1 MADKKKKKASEDALL
16 EGASTG
22 AEPVE
27 EHKMPLFDH
36 LIELRTRL
44 LRSVIALI
52 VAFIICFSLAEYI
65 FDFLMAPLADVM
77 KEIGGSQRMI
87 FTALTEAFFT
97 YIKVGFFGALMVT
110 FPIFA
115 TQIWKFI
122 APGLYRDE
130 KSAFLPFLFISPILF
145 IMGGALVYYF
155 VMPLAWRFLLG
166 FQTTGAETVL
176 PIMLEARISEYLS
189 LVMKLIFAFGLC
201 FQLPVVLTLLARA
214 GLVTSAGLRKKRK
227 YAVVGMFV
235 FAAVITPPDIVSQ
248 IGLAIPMLI
257 LYEISVYT
265 AKLAERKRA
274 KREAAA
280 DAAAEKS

>member
-1 MADKKKKKASEDALL
+1 MADKKKKSTPKV
-16 EGASTG
+16 ASTDTEP
-22 AEPVE
+22 AED
-27 EHKMPLFDH
+27 HKMPLFDH

-44 LRSVIALI
+44 LRSFIALI
-52 VAFIICFSLAEYI
+52 IAFFVCFALAEYI

-77 KEIGGSQRMI
+77 KEVGGSQRMI

-130 KSAFLPFLFISPILF
+130 KSAFLPFLFISPFLF
-145 IMGGALVYYF
+145 IAGGALVYYF
-155 VMPLAWRFLLG
+155 IMPLAWRFLLG
-166 FQTTGAETVL
+166 FQTTGQETIL
-176 PIMLEARISEYLS
+176 PIMLEARVSEYLS

-227 YAVVGMFV
+227 YAVVGIFV

-248 IGLAIPMLI
+248 IGLAIPMLV
-257 LYEISVYT
+257 LYEISVFT
-265 AKLAERKRA
+265 ARLAERKRA
-274 KREAAA
+274 RREAEANAA
-280 DAAAEKS
+280 S

>member
-1 MADKKKKKASEDALL
+1 
-16 EGASTG
+16 
-22 AEPVE
+22 
-27 EHKMPLFDH
+27 MPLFDH
-36 LIELRTRL
+36 LIELRSRL
-44 LRSVIALI
+44 LRSFIALI
-52 VAFIICFSLAEYI
+52 IAFFACFALAEYI

-77 KEIGGSQRMI
+77 KEVGGSQRMI

-97 YIKVGFFGALMVT
+97 YVKVGFFGALVVT

-130 KSAFLPFLFISPILF
+130 KSAFLPFLIISPILF
-145 IMGGALVYYF
+145 IAGGALVYYF

-166 FQTTGAETVL
+166 FQTTGQETVL
-176 PIMLEARISEYLS
+176 PIMLEARVSEYLS

-201 FQLPVVLTLLARA
+201 FQLPVVLTLMARA

-248 IGLAIPMLI
+248 IGLAIPMLL
-257 LYEISVYT
+257 LYEISIYS

-274 KREAAA
+274 RREAEANAAAAA
-280 DAAAEKS
+280 D

>member
-1 MADKKKKKASEDALL
+1 VADKKKKSTPKV
-16 EGASTG
+16 ASTDTEP
-22 AEPVE
+22 AED
-27 EHKMPLFDH
+27 HKMPLFDH

-44 LRSVIALI
+44 LRSFIALI
-52 VAFIICFSLAEYI
+52 IAFFVCFALAEYI

-77 KEIGGSQRMI
+77 KEVGGSQRMI

-130 KSAFLPFLFISPILF
+130 KSAFLPFLFISPFLF
-145 IMGGALVYYF
+145 IAGGALVYYF
-155 VMPLAWRFLLG
+155 IMPLAWRFLLG
-166 FQTTGAETVL
+166 FQTTGQETIL
-176 PIMLEARISEYLS
+176 PIMLEARVSEYLS

-227 YAVVGMFV
+227 YAVVGIFV

-248 IGLAIPMLI
+248 IGLAIPMLV
-257 LYEISVYT
+257 LYEISVFT
-265 AKLAERKRA
+265 ARLAERKRA
-274 KREAAA
+274 RREAEANAA
-280 DAAAEKS
+280 S

>member
-1 MADKKKKKASEDALL
+1 
-16 EGASTG
+16 
-22 AEPVE
+22 
-27 EHKMPLFDH
+27 MPLFDH
-36 LIELRTRL
+36 LVELRSRL
-44 LRSVIALI
+44 LRSFIALI
-52 VAFIICFSLAEYI
+52 IAFFICFALAEYI
-65 FDFLMAPLADVM
+65 FDFLMAPLAATM
-77 KEIGGSQRMI
+77 KEVGGSQRMI

-97 YIKVGFFGALMVT
+97 YIKVGFFGALMMT

-115 TQIWKFI
+115 TQIWRFI

-130 KSAFLPFLFISPILF
+130 KSAFLPFLFISPLLF
-145 IMGGALVYYF
+145 ILGAALVYYF

-166 FQTTGAETVL
+166 FQTTAAETVL
-176 PIMLEARISEYLS
+176 PIMLEARVSEYLS
-189 LVMKLIFAFGLC
+189 LVMKLIFAFGLT

-227 YAVVGMFV
+227 YAVVAMFV

-248 IGLAIPMLI
+248 IGLAIPLLL
-257 LYEISVYT
+257 LYEISIYT

-274 KREAAA
+274 RRQAEA